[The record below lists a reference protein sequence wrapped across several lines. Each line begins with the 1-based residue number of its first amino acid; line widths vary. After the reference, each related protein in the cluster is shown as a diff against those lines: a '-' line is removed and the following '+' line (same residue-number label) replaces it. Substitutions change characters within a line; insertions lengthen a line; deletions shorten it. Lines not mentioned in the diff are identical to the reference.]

1 MNMKKISALLALTFV
16 SSNAAVTVLTAADV
30 LANQNAGHTSVHNLL
45 NSTMDKFNAT
55 FPSTESVA
63 LAAQV
68 PVAIKTVTLDHNGSF
83 LGGGSHTMG
92 GSMTG
97 LGIENINAKSINN
110 SHNAANA
117 TAVGNTLNRTV
128 SLAPVMYLQPT
139 TTSTGTST
147 STTTS

>member
-16 SSNAAVTVLTAADV
+16 SSNASVATLVAGDIRNLAADARTS
-30 LANQNAGHTSVHNLL
+30 ANTALSNVMTAFPT
-45 NSTMDKFNAT
+45 T

-63 LAAQV
+63 LGVQV
-68 PVAIKTVTLDHNGSF
+68 PVAIKTATLDHNGSF
-83 LGGGSHTMG
+83 LGGGAHTMG
-92 GSMTG
+92 GQMTG
-97 LGIENINAKSINN
+97 LGIENINSKTINN
-110 SHNAANA
+110 SHNSAAA
-117 TAVGNTLNRTV
+117 TQVGNTLHRTV

>member
-16 SSNAAVTVLTAADV
+16 SSNAAVTAYLPADILSHQNAAHTAA
-30 LANQNAGHTSVHNLL
+30 NAALSNVMTAFP
-45 NSTMDKFNAT
+45 TT

-63 LAAQV
+63 LGVQV
-68 PVAIKTVTLDHNGSF
+68 PVAIKTATLDHNGSF
-83 LGGGSHTMG
+83 LGGGAHTMG
-92 GSMTG
+92 GQMTG
-97 LGIENINAKSINN
+97 LGIENINSKTINN
-110 SHNAANA
+110 SHNSAAA
-117 TAVGNTLNRTV
+117 TQVGNTLHRTV